1 MTVSY
6 LFYNYYKYNRDN
18 IRVKFINIKALY
30 YYYNSTFKLYIKIVI
45 YIKIILLLDINWKAS
60 FLPVDKF

>member
-18 IRVKFINIKALY
+18 IRVIFINIKELY
-30 YYYNSTFKLYIKIVI
+30 YYYNNTFKLYIKIVI
-45 YIKIILLLDINWKAS
+45 YIKIILLLDINNTYI
-60 FLPVDKF
+60 

>member
-30 YYYNSTFKLYIKIVI
+30 YYYNNTFKLYIKIVI
-45 YIKIILLLDINWKAS
+45 YIKIILLLDINNTYI
-60 FLPVDKF
+60 